1 MEEVVIS
8 KKCWVVFNNPGYELK
23 FIASDGVD
31 TSVPY
36 PDLHIIK
43 RGLEY
48 YVIFSKNINE
58 LTGNPPLSYYNII
71 DKFIDNIVILTTD
84 RTYPMEMWLDKDKLE
99 KLHETYSVL
108 TLFSLQKIINACK
121 YNLEPSKETDKIQTL
136 VYSDKNYYVIGK
148 AGDVNVGDEV
158 LTCVPIYPIE
168 RQHELLNVH
177 WKVTSFFNDLPTP
190 RVNLKSKDGNIDY
203 VDKDNCYKIYASTYK
218 PEGRLNKTKLNDIIV
233 SLNLD
238 VDNNLRGK
246 IYSDQ
251 VSETELT
258 QNKILTIDSVQ
269 PKESLVFIYNNLLD
283 KVDVCNYHKPSL
295 ILLGDEVTTHYLLMS
310 DEAVK
315 TEIKGDYYLVED
327 RFNPMYQ
334 YFIVKRSGSPFYG
347 QICKFLPNYHVY
359 NGTIGASVY
368 EDCTLG
374 ASVSQ
379 GEGFKGTYLFNPDDV
394 ASIIATS
401 KKSISHDGLLYK
413 EKVYK
418 LLHHHGVN
426 ENKLGIDSNY
436 IQNPIMLKDIIDNC
450 YENQIESDT
459 NLLPYVVVTIFN
471 EIERKVKIP
480 VYSDGAVSLTNYVS
494 NGTEIRNIDVPEGV
508 ISLDVTNSKVI
519 DLILPKSLQH
529 LNCHV
534 TSKLKSL
541 TFHEESVLKTLKITN
556 SPLTELVINN
566 EVENLEIITNN
577 SLKKIHLLK
586 PCNVVDV
593 SGNNLNELVVTEGC
607 IELKANKNKLTKFKV
622 PNSIKKLD
630 LSDNELISLKTGS
643 SVENLSAINNSI
655 MFIQLNDGLK
665 SFNVTNNKLTRLNVP
680 NSCSNVYAKG
690 NDICELHAGKSTVS
704 MYIDSR
710 LTMTTMNRKVFNMLY
725 VKPDKDINLKFF
737 LGK

>member
-1 MEEVVIS
+1 MEKVVLS
-8 KKCWVVFNNPGYELK
+8 ERCCVSYTGSVYYLNFYNNGNSIEIGYE
-23 FIASDGVD
+23 S
-31 TSVPY
+31 
-36 PDLHIIK
+36 LHIIK

-48 YVIFSKNINE
+48 YVIVSNDISTVPNSKPLTYLEMKLNNI
-58 LTGNPPLSYYNII
+58 Y
-71 DKFIDNIVILTTD
+71 DNIVILTTD
-84 RTYPMEMWLDKDKLE
+84 RSYPMEMWLDKDKLE

-121 YNLEPSKETDKIQTL
+121 CNLEPSKETDKIQTL
-136 VYSDKNYYVIGK
+136 VYSDKNYYLIGK

-158 LTCVPIYPIE
+158 LTCVPIYPIV
-168 RQHELLNVH
+168 RQHEFLNVH
-177 WKVTSFFNDLPTP
+177 WKVTVISSDLNTP
-190 RVNLKSKDGNIDY
+190 KVTLQTDGNIDY

-218 PEGRLNKTKLNDIIV
+218 PEGRLDKTKLNDIIV

-238 VDNNLRGK
+238 VDNNLRSK
-246 IYSDQ
+246 IYLDQ

-258 QNKILTIDSVQ
+258 LNEILTIDSVQ

-283 KVDVCNYHKPSL
+283 KVDVCNFHKPSL

-310 DEAVK
+310 NEAVK

-379 GEGFKGTYLFNPDDV
+379 AEGFKGTYLFNPADV

-401 KKSISHDGLLYK
+401 KKSLSHDGLLYK
-413 EKVYK
+413 GHVYK
-418 LLHHHGVN
+418 LLHHHGVD
-426 ENKLGIDSNY
+426 ENKLSIDSNY
-436 IQNPIMLKDIIDNC
+436 IQNPVMLKDIIDNC
-450 YENQIESDT
+450 YENQIESDS

-519 DLILPKSLQH
+519 ELVLPKSIQH
-529 LNCHV
+529 LNCHL

-577 SLKKIHLLK
+577 LLKKIHLLK
-586 PCNVVDV
+586 PCNIVDV
-593 SGNNLNELVVTEGC
+593 SGNNLNELVVAEGC
-607 IELKANKNKLTKFKV
+607 IELKANKNKLSKFNV

-630 LSDNELISLKTGS
+630 LSDNELIYLKTGS
-643 SVENLSAINNSI
+643 SVENLNAINNSI

-690 NDICELHAGKSTVS
+690 NDIYELHAGKSTVS
-704 MYIDSR
+704 MYLDSR

-737 LGK
+737 LGN